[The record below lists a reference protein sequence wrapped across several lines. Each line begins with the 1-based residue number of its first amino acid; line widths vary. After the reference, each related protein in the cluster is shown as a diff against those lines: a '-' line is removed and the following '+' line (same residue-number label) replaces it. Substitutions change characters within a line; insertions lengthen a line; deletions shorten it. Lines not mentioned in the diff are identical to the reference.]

1 MPTKSLSDL
10 RVPLTLLSGMLAIA
24 FAAIFFKLAS
34 PTHPL
39 VASGLRL
46 AIASLLLSPWLLRA
60 LKRRTM
66 SLHVMKAA
74 VVASIFYAV
83 HFGAWVWS
91 LDLTTVAASVSLVT
105 ATPLMLALWG
115 VIRRQDAPTGGIWL
129 AIAVSSLGVFIV
141 SGADF
146 EGSTLLGNA
155 LALLGAVAMAGYML
169 TVRWLGVIDVLAF
182 GSATAGLASMWLLST
197 AILLGQSIVPPSP
210 TAAFFILMAALVP
223 QIIGH
228 SVITWVLRYTTPT
241 IVGLATLIEPVA
253 SSILAWVLLEER
265 PGTMVF
271 LGCGLT
277 LIGVSI
283 ALLLKPR

>member
-1 MPTKSLSDL
+1 
-10 RVPLTLLSGMLAIA
+10 
-24 FAAIFFKLAS
+24 
-34 PTHPL
+34 
-39 VASGLRL
+39 
-46 AIASLLLSPWLLRA
+46 
-60 LKRRTM
+60 M

-91 LDLTTVAASVSLVT
+91 LDLTSVAASVSLVT

-129 AIAVSSLGVFIV
+129 AILVSSLGVLVI

-146 EGSTLLGNA
+146 EGSTILGNS

-169 TVRWLGVIDVLAF
+169 TVRKLGVIDVLAF
-182 GSATAGLASMWLLST
+182 GSATAGMASLWLLT
-197 AILLGQSIVPPSP
+197 VAVFLGQTILPPTP

-228 SVITWVLRYTTPT
+228 SVITWALRFTTPT

-253 SSILAWVLLEER
+253 SSIFAWILLEER

-271 LGCGLT
+271 MGCGLT